1 MSETMINRCNLPY
14 IYNFHLDQN
23 GSPSVGVS
31 NVDIP
36 GIFYL

>member
-1 MSETMINRCNLPY
+1 MLAWIQFSIYL

-31 NVDIP
+31 NVDIA
-36 GIFYL
+36 GIVYL